1 MQKNCQSQ
9 STIDKSNGALYPDS
23 IFARGGRMKQNL
35 ILLWQ
40 KIAPIAG
47 WVILPLLL
55 GVFAAGLIPQPVVGL
70 IYLEDSIHPYSAEN
84 MIRQIEYARQHPEV
98 RAVVLVLSSPGGT
111 VADTESV
118 YLELLK
124 LRQTKPVV
132 ASVNQM
138 AASGAYY
145 LAVGS
150 DYIIT
155 RPTSSV
161 GNVGVI
167 GYLPPAPEIYEYV
180 ISTGPYKLFGYPRDH
195 YIRQTEMVKQGFSLA
210 VQAGRGEQ
218 LNVGM
223 DTILT
228 GQLWLG
234 NEAVQMGIV
243 DAIGNQSDAEEKA
256 AQLAGIRN
264 YSTLNLATVSGYEM
278 PSYEFYGISPEGEQL
293 HTPAEPGIY
302 LLYIPPLPGSQRNQ
316 P

>member
-1 MQKNCQSQ
+1 MQQ
-9 STIDKSNGALYPDS
+9 TISL
-23 IFARGGRMKQNL
+23 F
-35 ILLWQ
+35 WQ
-40 KIAPIAG
+40 KIASFIG
-47 WVILPLLL
+47 WALLPLTA
-55 GVFAAGLIPQPVVGL
+55 GIIIAAMIPQPVIGL
-70 IYLEDSIHPYSAEN
+70 IYLNTSIDPYSAES
-84 MIRQIEYARQHPEV
+84 MIRQIEYARKHPEV

-124 LRQTKPVV
+124 LRETKPVV

-145 LAVGS
+145 LAVGA

-167 GYLPPAPEIYEYV
+167 GYLPSAPSIYEYT

-195 YIRQTEMVKQGFSLA
+195 YIRQTEMVKQGFALA
-210 VQAGRGEQ
+210 IQAGRGER
-218 LNVGM
+218 LKVDM
-223 DTILT
+223 ETVLT

-234 NEAVQMGIV
+234 NEGVQMGIV
-243 DAIGNQSDAEEKA
+243 DQIGNQSDAEEKA
-256 AQLAGIRN
+256 AELARVQN
-264 YSTLNLATVSGYEM
+264 FTTLDLSTVSGYV
-278 PSYEFYGISPEGEQL
+278 YEPYGFYGQSSDGAQL

-302 LLYIPPLPGSQRNQ
+302 LLYIPPLPVGEK
-316 P
+316 

>member
-1 MQKNCQSQ
+1 ML
-9 STIDKSNGALYPDS
+9 I
-23 IFARGGRMKQNL
+23 QNQIQGVYMRQGL
-35 ILLWQ
+35 SSFWS
-40 KIAPIAG
+40 AVASFVG
-47 WVILPLLL
+47 WAILPL
-55 GVFAAGLIPQPVVGL
+55 AAGILIAGFIPRPVIGL
-70 IYLEDSIHPYSAEN
+70 IYLNDSINPYSAES
-84 MIRQIEYARQHPEV
+84 MIRQIEYARNHPEV

-167 GYLPPAPEIYEYV
+167 GYLPSAPGIYESI

-195 YIRQTEMVKQGFSLA
+195 YIRQTEMVKQGFALA
-210 VQAGRGEQ
+210 IQAGRGDR
-218 LNVGM
+218 LNVSM

-234 NEAVQMGIV
+234 SEAAQMGII
-243 DAIGNQSDAEEKA
+243 DQIGNQSDAEEKA
-256 AQLAGIRN
+256 AELARVRN
-264 YSTLNLATVSGYEM
+264 YTTLDLSTVSGYEM
-278 PSYEFYGISPEGEQL
+278 PEFMFYGQTADGETLQ
-293 HTPAEPGIY
+293 TPAEPGIY
-302 LLYIPPLPGSQRNQ
+302 LLYIPPLPVVEQ
-316 P
+316 

>member
-1 MQKNCQSQ
+1 MN
-9 STIDKSNGALYPDS
+9 NAL
-23 IFARGGRMKQNL
+23 
-35 ILLWQ
+35 LLFWR
-40 KIAPIAG
+40 KISSFVG
-47 WVILPLLL
+47 WALLPL
-55 GVFAAGLIPQPVVGL
+55 AAGILIAALIPQPVIGL
-70 IYLEDSIHPYSAEN
+70 IYLSDSINPYSAES
-84 MIRQIEYARQHPEV
+84 MIRQIEYARKHPEV

-145 LAVGS
+145 LAVGA

-167 GYLPPAPEIYEYV
+167 GYLPSAPGIYESV

-195 YIRQTEMVKQGFSLA
+195 YIRQIEMVKQGFALA
-210 VQAGRGEQ
+210 IEAGRGEK
-218 LNVGM
+218 LTANMETV
-223 DTILT
+223 LT

-234 NEAVQMGIV
+234 SEAVGMGIV
-243 DAIGNQSDAEEKA
+243 DRVGNQSDAEDKA
-256 AQLAGIRN
+256 AELARVRN
-264 YSTLNLATVSGYEM
+264 YTTLDLSTVSGYVY
-278 PSYEFYGISPEGEQL
+278 PTFEFYGQAPDGQQL
-293 HTPAEPGIY
+293 QTPAEPGIY
-302 LLYIPPLPGSQRNQ
+302 LLFIPPLPVTEK
-316 P
+316 